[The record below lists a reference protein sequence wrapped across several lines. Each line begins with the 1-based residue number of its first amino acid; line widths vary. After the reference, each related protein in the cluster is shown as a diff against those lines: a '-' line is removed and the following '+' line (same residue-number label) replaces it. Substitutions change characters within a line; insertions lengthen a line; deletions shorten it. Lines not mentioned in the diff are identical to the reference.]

1 MMYLVLSLSGVKV
14 IVMLDSMMEESDV
27 DLYVEKA
34 GRFMGGETHLLL
46 GWKEWGKGV
55 LQSFGPW

>member
-46 GWKEWGKGV
+46 G
-55 LQSFGPW
+55 

>member
-27 DLYVEKA
+27 DHYVEKA
-34 GRFMGGETHLLL
+34 GRFMRGETHLLL
-46 GWKEWGKGV
+46 G
-55 LQSFGPW
+55 